1 MLYLGTSGWAYREWK
16 PLFYPG
22 DLPQSRFLE
31 HYSGVLTACEVNATF
46 YRLQAEGTFTRWNS
60 MTPES
65 FRFAVKAHRRLTH
78 SKSIAMGPEAKGFL
92 DTFLGSIKILGPR
105 LGPILFQFPPYRKRD
120 DDAFR
125 SLLSALPAEGTYAF
139 EFRDDSWRDEAVT
152 NAIAEAGGTVCFAET
167 KGEVPSALPPG
178 PIGYVRLRHDAYPD
192 EVRDAWLELLRRE
205 SNERDVYAFTKHEG
219 GPPDDPRGGVGLAGW
234 LAETTRAG

>member
-31 HYSGVLTACEVNATF
+31 HYSEVLTACEVNATF
-46 YRLQAEGTFTRWNS
+46 YRLQAEGTFTRWIS

-78 SKSIAMGPEAKGFL
+78 AKSIAMGPEARGFL
-92 DTFLGSIKILGPR
+92 DTFLNSVKILGPR
-105 LGPILFQFPPYRKRD
+105 LGPVLFQFPPYRKRD

-125 SLLSALPAEGTYAF
+125 SFLGALPAEGVYAF
-139 EFRDDSWRDEAVT
+139 EFRDDSWKDESIT
-152 NAIAEAGGTVCFAET
+152 HAIAEAGGTVCLAET
-167 KGEVPSALPPG
+167 KGEVPAALPPG
-178 PIGYVRLRHDAYPD
+178 PIGYVRLRHDA
-192 EVRDAWLELLRRE
+192 
-205 SNERDVYAFTKHEG
+205 
-219 GPPDDPRGGVGLAGW
+219 
-234 LAETTRAG
+234 

>member
-22 DLPQSRFLE
+22 ELPRSRFLE

-78 SKSIAMGPEAKGFL
+78 SKSIAMSPEAKGFL

-105 LGPILFQFPPYRKRD
+105 LGPI
-120 DDAFR
+120 
-125 SLLSALPAEGTYAF
+125 
-139 EFRDDSWRDEAVT
+139 
-152 NAIAEAGGTVCFAET
+152 
-167 KGEVPSALPPG
+167 
-178 PIGYVRLRHDAYPD
+178 
-192 EVRDAWLELLRRE
+192 
-205 SNERDVYAFTKHEG
+205 
-219 GPPDDPRGGVGLAGW
+219 
-234 LAETTRAG
+234 